1 MKSADHH
8 PRWIGPAPPFL
19 RDARLAP
26 AASLARVEPGAP
38 VPSVIVYDQ
47 DVKPV
52 DIADLAQ
59 DGPYL
64 LSFYLYDWTGT

>member
-1 MKSADHH
+1 MQ
-8 PRWIGPAPPFL
+8 
-19 RDARLAP
+19 
-26 AASLARVEPGAP
+26 PGTP

-52 DIADLAQ
+52 DIADLSLE
-59 DGPYL
+59 GPYL

>member
-1 MKSADHH
+1 VDRRGR
-8 PRWIGPAPPFL
+8 PVLEQPG
-19 RDARLAP
+19 
-26 AASLARVEPGAP
+26 ASRPLVAFARVQPGAP

-59 DGPYL
+59 EGPYL

>member
-1 MKSADHH
+1 VDR
-8 PRWIGPAPPFL
+8 PGRPFL
-19 RDARLAP
+19 EQPGASP
-26 AASLARVEPGAP
+26 AAGSLARVQPGAP

-59 DGPYL
+59 EGPYL